1 MAVKFKP
8 HQLLYYICRL
18 TNKNCSDCHFM
29 TIITRRV
36 IGSSTVAPET
46 IYIIDLVKQ
55 ISHHPQELTRNIH
68 YVDHDLLYCI
78 DHA

>member
-1 MAVKFKP
+1 
-8 HQLLYYICRL
+8 
-18 TNKNCSDCHFM
+18 M